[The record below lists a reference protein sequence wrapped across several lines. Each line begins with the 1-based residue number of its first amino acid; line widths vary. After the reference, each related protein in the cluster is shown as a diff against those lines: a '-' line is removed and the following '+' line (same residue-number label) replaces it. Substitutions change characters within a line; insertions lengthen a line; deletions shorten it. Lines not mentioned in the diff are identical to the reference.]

1 MSGYQL
7 ISNHSLCLFSIVLLL
22 VAFPSNFRR
31 VNSINTDI
39 YFLTN
44 DRVKAGKVEGDTVDG
59 GCCLLFEVNFPM
71 GLYFT
76 WRTLNVFSY

>member
-44 DRVKAGKVEGDTVDG
+44 DRVKAGKVEGDGIAVIVFQVDG
-59 GCCLLFEVNFPM
+59 SLV
-71 GLYFT
+71 
-76 WRTLNVFSY
+76 VVK